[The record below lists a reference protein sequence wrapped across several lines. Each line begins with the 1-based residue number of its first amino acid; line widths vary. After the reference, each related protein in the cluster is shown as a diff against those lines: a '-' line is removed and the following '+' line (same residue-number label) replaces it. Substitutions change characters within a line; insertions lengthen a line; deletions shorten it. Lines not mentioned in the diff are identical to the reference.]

1 MRAGPLRKVLVANRG
16 EIACRVL
23 RTLREMGISSVAVYS
38 DADADAVFAREA
50 DEAVRIGPAPAS
62 ESYLDIARILD
73 AAQRTGADA
82 VHPGYGF
89 LSENAEFAAACASAG
104 LVFIGPTVEAIRRM
118 GSKVEAKALMEAAG
132 VPVLSGF
139 SVAGLADAEISKR
152 GAALGYPLLVK
163 ASAGGGGK
171 GMRIVREP
179 DALVAALGA
188 ARREAKAAFGDDA
201 LLIERWVD
209 VARHV
214 EVQIFGDSHG
224 GLVHLF
230 ERDCSLQRRH
240 QKVIEEAPAPGL
252 DPALRARLCAAAVA
266 AGKAIGYVG
275 AGTVEFLLAEDG
287 RFHFLEVNTRLQ
299 VEHPVS
305 EAITGLD
312 LVRLQIEVAEG
323 RALSFEQAEV
333 LAEGHAIEARIYAED
348 PTHAFLPATGR
359 LALWAVP
366 SLPGLRLDSGVEAGS
381 TIGVHYDPLLAKLI
395 AHGATRDEAR
405 RRLVAGLR
413 ELAVAGVV
421 TNRSFLIAAL
431 EHPAFAAGDV
441 ETRFFE
447 RHGVSAPEPDLH
459 AARLH
464 ALAATLWD
472 HERRREAPG
481 PLPEGI
487 PSGWRNHR
495 WRPQDASYTLGDR
508 SIEVRYVAQPDKH
521 FDVEIVE
528 AGAASAHAARLCSR
542 SAGEIVIEIDRV
554 RRRFL
559 VADAGERICVHG
571 AGATHELARLPRFP
585 LAKGQDVTGGFAAP
599 MTGIVREVRVAAGD
613 RVGAGDVLL
622 VLEAMKMEHP
632 LVARGPG
639 TVREVRVVAGQMV
652 DPDEILIVVDADTA
666 EAGADAIGASE
677 SRAGVPGTGG
687 SKEQV

>member
-1 MRAGPLRKVLVANRG
+1 MGIRPLRKVLVANRG

-23 RTLREMGISSVAVYS
+23 RTLRAMGIPSVAIYS
-38 DADADAVFAREA
+38 DADAGALFVREA

-62 ESYLDIARILD
+62 ESYLDGARILE
-73 AAQRTGADA
+73 AARAVGADA
-82 VHPGYGF
+82 LHPGYGF
-89 LSENAEFAAACASAG
+89 LSENPEFAAACAHAG
-104 LVFIGPTVEAIRRM
+104 LVFIGPTVDAIRRM

-139 SVAGLADAEISKR
+139 AAAGLSDAEIAKQ
-152 GAALGYPLLVK
+152 GATLGYPLLVK

-171 GMRIVREP
+171 GMRVVREP
-179 DALVAALGA
+179 AALVAALGA
-188 ARREAKAAFGDDA
+188 ARREAKSAFGDDA
-201 LLIERWVD
+201 LLIERWVE

-214 EVQIFGDSHG
+214 EVQILGDAHG

-275 AGTVEFLLAEDG
+275 AGTVEFLLADDG

-299 VEHPVS
+299 VEHPVT

-312 LVRLQIEVAEG
+312 LVRLQVEVAEG
-323 RALSFEQAEV
+323 RVLPFEQGDLRAQ
-333 LAEGHAIEARIYAED
+333 GHAIEARLYAED
-348 PTHAFLPATGR
+348 PAQGFLPATGR
-359 LALWAVP
+359 LALWAP
-366 SLPGLRLDSGVEAGS
+366 PALPGLRVDAGVESGVS
-381 TIGVHYDPLLAKLI
+381 VGVHYDPLLAKVI

-405 RRLVAGLR
+405 LRLIAGLR

-421 TNRSFLIAAL
+421 TNRDFLIAAL
-431 EHPAFAAGDV
+431 EHPAFAAGGV

-447 RHGVSAPEPDLH
+447 RHGVRATAPD
-459 AARLH
+459 AGSARLH

-472 HERRREAPG
+472 HERRRELPG
-481 PLPEGI
+481 PLPSSI
-487 PSGWRNHR
+487 LSGWRNNR
-495 WRPQDASYTLGDR
+495 WRPQDVSYTLGDR
-508 SIEVRYVAQPDKH
+508 HIEVRYVAQADGR
-521 FDVEIVE
+521 FDVEIEE
-528 AGAASAHAARLCSR
+528 AGETNPHTASVCER
-542 SAGEIVIEIDRV
+542 GENQLVLEIDRV

-559 VADAGERICVHG
+559 VADAGGRVCVHG
-571 AGATHELARLPRFP
+571 AGATHELARVPRFP
-585 LAKGQDVTGGFAAP
+585 EAARADVTGGFAAP

-613 RVGAGDVLL
+613 RVAPGDVLL

-632 LVARGPG
+632 LVARAPG

-652 DPDEILIVVDADTA
+652 DPDEILIVVDPDL
-666 EAGADAIGASE
+666 EAADA
-677 SRAGVPGTGG
+677 AGPGVGKPEEPT
-687 SKEQV
+687 